1 MAPVHPELYARA
13 LAGMADETAPDRFQ
27 AESGIASRSVAHS
40 VLDFMLAR
48 RIGRMEGRTLS
59 FSVSDRLA
67 MATLAV
73 QSGCDLEQVSAR
85 LSWKDFEKFASE
97 VQASLG
103 YRTATNVRFTRP
115 RMEIDVVGVD
125 GAFAVAVDCKHW
137 ARSSP
142 SALSGQCKKQLARTE
157 ELVRRN
163 PAIRQ
168 AVPVILTLH
177 ATGVRIAGG
186 VPVVPVLQFRSFLM
200 ELPGF
205 MHELHTVRPGPASR

>member
-1 MAPVHPELYARA
+1 MAPVHPELFARA
-13 LAGMADETAPDRFQ
+13 LAGMADETAPDRFHT
-27 AESGIASRSVAHS
+27 ESGIASRSVAIG

-48 RIGRMEGRTLS
+48 RIGRMEGSTLS
-59 FSVSDRLA
+59 FSAGDRLA
-67 MATLAV
+67 MAALAV

-85 LSWKDFEKFASE
+85 LSWKDFEKLASE
-97 VQASLG
+97 VLASLG
-103 YRTATNVRFTRP
+103 YRAATNVRFTRP
-115 RMEIDVVGVD
+115 RMEIDVIGVD
-125 GAFAVAVDCKHW
+125 GALAIAVDCKHW
-137 ARSSP
+137 KRSSP
-142 SALSGQCKKQLARTE
+142 STLSHQCKKQLARTE

-163 PAIRQ
+163 PAIGQ

-205 MHELHTVRPGPASR
+205 MHELCTVTQGPA